1 MANILIADDSATETA
16 LISRVVTDLG
26 HRSFTASNGQE
37 CLEKADQSRPDLIL
51 LDVVMPTLDGFST
64 CRRLRKNPETA
75 TIPVVMVTSKNGD
88 SDRFWAERQGANAYV
103 TKPFDATYLGET
115 IQRFVG

>member
-1 MANILIADDSATETA
+1 MANILIADDSPSETA

-26 HRSFTASNGQE
+26 HRSFTANDGNE
-37 CLEKADQSRPDLIL
+37 CLEKADQLRPDLIL
-51 LDVVMPTLDGFST
+51 LDVVMPNLDGFST

-75 TIPVVMVTSKNGD
+75 GIPVVMVTSKNGE

-103 TKPFDATYLGET
+103 TKPFDASHLGAT
-115 IQRFVG
+115 IKRFVG